1 MTRDPEWLES
11 QLRDIPDFPTPG
23 IVFKDLTPL
32 LANPDAF
39 RFTVESMV
47 EHAAALAHDS
57 GRSGEGLRRATVD
70 RVVGVEARG
79 FTFAAAVAYE
89 MAAGLVPVRK
99 PGKLPY
105 KTVTETYELEY
116 GTDSLEIHEDAFE
129 PGQSV
134 YVIDDVL
141 ATGGTAA
148 ATCRLVERLGAR
160 VAGLA
165 FVVELGFLDGRA
177 KLADYDVHSLLRL

>member
-1 MTRDPEWLES
+1 MTRDPEWLKS
-11 QLRDIPDFPTPG
+11 QLRDIHDFPTPG

-32 LANPDAF
+32 LGNPDAF
-39 RFTVESMV
+39 RYVVEAMV
-47 EHAAALAHDS
+47 EHAAALPEGSEH
-57 GRSGEGLRRATVD
+57 GGEGLLRAGVD
-70 RVVGVEARG
+70 KVVGIEARG

-89 MAAGLVPVRK
+89 MGAGLVPVRK

-105 KTVTETYELEY
+105 KTVTETYALEY
-116 GTDSLEIHEDAFE
+116 GTDSLEIHQDAVE

-134 YVIDDVL
+134 YIVDDVL

-148 ATCRLVERLGAR
+148 ATCRLVESLGAH

-177 KLADYDVHSLLRL
+177 KLADHSVFSLLKL